1 MGKNWIVSKGVSTL
15 DFPPICG
22 IYMFLF
28 AKAEKSA
35 SFKPTLNVW
44 RIFWKG
50 FLSQKSYQWV

>member
-35 SFKPTLNVW
+35 SFKPTLNV
-44 RIFWKG
+44 
-50 FLSQKSYQWV
+50 